1 MRRKRFLKGSV
12 RPRQHGHRRVWV
24 AQWWE
29 DGRRR
34 SKVLGK
40 CSEISKSQADA
51 MMASILQPLNQGSGQ
66 AAPPR
71 YSFSEYVEDVF
82 LPVHRRKWKESTRT
96 TSEHTIRRHLLPPL
110 GDRRLS
116 EIGREDLQ
124 LLLDDKAKTHSASVV
139 AHLRW
144 YLSAIFRMA
153 LSDGA
158 VTVNPSPGL
167 FTPACRP
174 EKPRLVLSEPEIQLA
189 LGVLPLRERLM
200 FRMAVFA
207 GMRPG
212 EILAVRVGD
221 VQESIVHVERR
232 VYRGK
237 LDSPKGRKGKRT
249 SRTIALPPGTAA
261 DLRLWTE
268 RSVESEPGAFL
279 FPSERGTALTRE
291 NVWRRNMLPRLK
303 PVGLDWASFQVMR
316 RTNASLSRKASID
329 DKVAA
334 DQRGHGLG
342 VSLEVYSV
350 SDLQQKIE
358 AVTRLESSV
367 LGTPRSTANSE
378 PPQKTE

>member
-12 RPRQHGHRRVWV
+12 RPRQHGHRKVWL

-51 MMASILQPLNQGSGQ
+51 MMASILRPLNQSSGQ

-174 EKPRLVLSEPEIQLA
+174 EKPRLVMSGQEIQLA

-221 VQESIVHVERR
+221 VQESIVHVEQR

-249 SRTIALPPGTAA
+249 ARTIALPPGTA
-261 DLRLWTE
+261 DNLRLWME
-268 RSVESEPGAFL
+268 RFVESEPGAFL
-279 FPSERGTALTRE
+279 FPSERGTPLTRE
-291 NVWRRNMLPRLK
+291 NVWRRNMLPRFTT
-303 PVGLDWASFQVMR
+303 VGLDWASFQVMR
-316 RTNASLSRKASID
+316 
-329 DKVAA
+329 
-334 DQRGHGLG
+334 
-342 VSLEVYSV
+342 
-350 SDLQQKIE
+350 
-358 AVTRLESSV
+358 
-367 LGTPRSTANSE
+367 
-378 PPQKTE
+378 

>member
-1 MRRKRFLKGSV
+1 MWKTFSC
-12 RPRQHGHRRVWV
+12 PFI
-24 AQWWE
+24 A
-29 DGRRR
+29 
-34 SKVLGK
+34 
-40 CSEISKSQADA
+40 
-51 MMASILQPLNQGSGQ
+51 GSGRSRP
-66 AAPPR
+66 AR
-71 YSFSEYVEDVF
+71 
-82 LPVHRRKWKESTRT
+82 LPNTRFGV
-96 TSEHTIRRHLLPPL
+96 ILLPSL

-139 AHLRW
+139 AHLRR

-158 VTVNPSPGL
+158 VSVNPSPGL

-174 EKPRLVLSEPEIQLA
+174 ERPRLVLSEPDIQIA

-200 FRMAVFA
+200 VRTAVFA
-207 GMRPG
+207 GKRPG
-212 EILAVRVGD
+212 EILAVRVCD
-221 VQESIVHVERR
+221 VQESIVNVERR

-237 LDSPKGRKGKRT
+237 LDSPKGREGKRT

-261 DLRLWTE
+261 DLQLRTE

-279 FPSERGTALTRE
+279 FPSERGTPLTRE
-291 NVWRRNMLPRLK
+291 SVWRRNMLPRLTT
-303 PVGLDWASFQVMR
+303 VGLKWASFQVMR
-316 RTNASLSRKASID
+316 RTNASLSRKANID

-342 VSLEVYSV
+342 VCLEVNSV

-358 AVTRLESSV
+358 AVTRLESAV
-367 LGTPRSTANSE
+367 LDAPQSTADSE
-378 PPQKTE
+378 QPQKTE